1 MENKNENVTQ
11 NEQEFTEKDSIVDE
25 LKKANSELAIKIDNL
40 LEQITDL
47 KARNE
52 TLKETNGMLLMGV
65 ANGAEKKETSI
76 EELAKM
82 IFERI

>member
-1 MENKNENVTQ
+1 MENENENVSQ
-11 NEQEFTEKDSIVDE
+11 NEQEFNEKDSIIDE
-25 LKKANSELAIKIDNL
+25 LKKANSELATKLNNL

-65 ANGAEKKETSI
+65 ANGDEKKETSI

>member
-1 MENKNENVTQ
+1 MENKNENVSQ
-11 NEQEFTEKDSIVDE
+11 NEQEFNEKDSIIDE
-25 LKKANSELAIKIDNL
+25 LKKANSEL
-40 LEQITDL
+40 
-47 KARNE
+47 ARNE

-65 ANGAEKKETSI
+65 ANGDEKKETPI